1 MSDVLLIDTPADG
14 VLRLTINRPESLNAV
29 TIDVQR
35 RIDAA
40 LADAAD
46 DPSVRAIV
54 LAGAGGK
61 ALSAGYDIHELT
73 SMTSDEHTLVQVER
87 EELLWRW
94 TASPV
99 PTVVACTGTVFG
111 AGMLLATCA
120 DLRVGSAST
129 RIKVTATMYGGANL
143 TWILGELVGASIA
156 RDMLLTSRLVGGE
169 EAARIGFLSRYVAGP
184 EVAGAAVVDTAVDA
198 AVVVDTAVAAA
209 AVVDTAVAAAAEIA
223 ANDPRAVAEVK
234 RLLLAGPGAALRPRY
249 DAENTAMLTTLRPG
263 PMEQTFAPF
272 LSKKQ
277 S

>member
-1 MSDVLLIDTPADG
+1 MSDVLLRDTPADG
-14 VLRLTINRPESLNAV
+14 VLRLTINRPESLNAI

-40 LADAAD
+40 LVAAAD

-54 LAGAGGK
+54 LAGAGGR

-73 SMTSDEHTLVQVER
+73 SMTEDEHTLVQVER

-129 RIKVTATMYGGANL
+129 KIKVTATMYGGANL
-143 TWILGELVGASIA
+143 TWILDQLVGASLA

-169 EAARIGFLSRYVAGP
+169 EAARAGFLSRYVEDDDVADDATAGGAVP
-184 EVAGAAVVDTAVDA
+184 GAAVVDA
-198 AVVVDTAVAAA
+198 
-209 AVVDTAVAAAAEIA
+209 AVAAAAEIA
-223 ANDPRAVAEVK
+223 AIDPRTVAEVK

-249 DAENTAMLTTLRPG
+249 DAENTVMLTTLRPG
-263 PMEQTFAPF
+263 PLDQTFATF
-272 LSKKQ
+272 LNKKPG
-277 S
+277 